1 MAQFARVPAIE
12 WKGGD
17 GSQSGTRSSWLCALK
32 RKRKGRPRSAPSA
45 KDARLK
51 KRHARTRQTPP
62 ARKPMDRVGFIT
74 LGWTGFTMD
83 TTRMSRVHRAP
94 DTCAPLAL
102 CLPRTPKGCAL
113 SPSTTTDGL
122 LMGSVKWFINY
133 PPSRM
138 KAQAKATLAIV
149 SKGEEFV
156 NLLDISLLW
165 LVVDPI
171 YTYID
176 AGCLF

>member
-17 GSQSGTRSSWLCALK
+17 GSQSGTATWGPVHSQQLALRFEEEKKRSSKERSLCQ
-32 RKRKGRPRSAPSA
+32 RCAPEEA
-45 KDARLK
+45 ACT
-51 KRHARTRQTPP
+51 HTAN
-62 ARKPMDRVGFIT
+62 
-74 LGWTGFTMD
+74 
-83 TTRMSRVHRAP
+83 TTRPEADGSGWVHYTWVDRLHDGHHAHVSG
-94 DTCAPLAL
+94 APLAL

-171 YTYID
+171 FTYID

>member
-51 KRHARTRQTPP
+51 KRHARTTRPE
-62 ARKPMDRVGFIT
+62 ADGS
-74 LGWTGFTMD
+74 GW
-83 TTRMSRVHRAP
+83 VHYTWLHDGHHAHVSG
-94 DTCAPLAL
+94 APLAL
-102 CLPRTPKGCAL
+102 CLPRTPKGRAL

-138 KAQAKATLAIV
+138 KAQAKAALAIV